1 MELKN
6 NQLEKSLQLFEV
18 IKTYGIAYLLGEV
31 RSGKTGTALNV
42 AKLLGVKN
50 TLIITKKKAISD
62 IEKQYQDFGFTFNLW
77 VINYESLHKID
88 NDFDFVIIDEAHS
101 ISAYPKQSLRTK
113 LIKE

>member
-6 NQLEKSLQLFEV
+6 NQIEKSLQLLEL
-18 IKTYGIAYLLGEV
+18 IRTYGIAYLWGEV

-42 AKLLGVKN
+42 AKLLRAKN

-62 IEKQYQDFGFTFNLW
+62 IEKQHQDFGFTFNLW

-101 ISAYPKQSLRTK
+101 ISAYPKPSL
-113 LIKE
+113 IS

>member
-1 MELKN
+1 M
-6 NQLEKSLQLFEV
+6 
-18 IKTYGIAYLLGEV
+18 
-31 RSGKTGTALNV
+31 

-62 IEKQYQDFGFTFNLW
+62 IKKQYQDFGFTFNLW

-101 ISAYPKQSLRTK
+101 ISAYPKPSLRSK
-113 LIKE
+113 LIKDKFSNKRILLMSGTPAIESYSQWFHQFWISI